1 MLEYGHLSVSYAC
14 LNPKSN
20 QKFRIIRSPLLL
32 GTIFLT
38 SIAITVRSVEPGTQN
53 SMLGQEKNI
62 LSSRL
67 ISGSFLFCLQTVP
80 QASTFEKQKYSQL
93 YWMFFLICAF
103 CYPLPLILNAS
114 HVRVVGSFRL
124 MPLLLW
130 FRLMLSLLPLC
141 LIFTCLPVFI
151 LYFCSY
157 SFLHLG
163 DSFGTLSWT

>member
-38 SIAITVRSVEPGTQN
+38 SFAITVRSVEPGTQKQHART
-53 SMLGQEKNI
+53 GEKYSQFQTDI
-62 LSSRL
+62 RQFFVLPLDGTSS
-67 ISGSFLFCLQTVP
+67 FY
-80 QASTFEKQKYSQL
+80 KQKYSQL

-130 FRLMLSLLPLC
+130 FILMLSLLPLC